1 MADANSVSNDING
14 VDGNGN
20 KLPWRVVHLLR
31 PAQIGD
37 LASQTDGDAEVA
49 NVSSSVYDQIVTLA
63 KVLTRT
69 YRGADIFDMV
79 ATLYQAHLDAVA
91 ATTPAAPATPA
102 S

>member
-14 VDGNGN
+14 VDGSGN

-31 PAQIGD
+31 AAQIGD

-49 NVSSSVYDQIVTLA
+49 NVSSSAYDQIVTLA
-63 KVLTRT
+63 KILTRT
-69 YRGADIFDMV
+69 YKGADLFDMV
-79 ATLYQAHLDAVA
+79 ATLYQAHLDSVAVK
-91 ATTPAAPATPA
+91 PAA